1 LWLPPH
7 CTKEKQRLAFLFH
20 ATVKNFFVIELYS
33 SIPLQNILDSQ
44 QHLLV
49 NITGLITS
57 NSNIYDKSEFL
68 QEAQILYWSE
78 ELDLTLDSSSGIV
91 QPPVSSLTLQ
101 NTEDIS
107 SKLALPFDVSPL
119 PDIHENVRS
128 ISVKR
133 RPSQCGSTIVVTS
146 FPYENKSA

>member
-1 LWLPPH
+1 M
-7 CTKEKQRLAFLFH
+7 
-20 ATVKNFFVIELYS
+20 IELYS
-33 SIPLQNILDSQ
+33 SIPLQNIPDSQ

-49 NITGLITS
+49 NTTGLITS
-57 NSNIYDKSEFL
+57 NSNIYDKSGFL

-78 ELDLTLDSSSGIV
+78 ELDLTLDSSGGIV
-91 QPPVSSLTLQ
+91 QPPVSSFTLQ

-128 ISVKR
+128 ISVKL